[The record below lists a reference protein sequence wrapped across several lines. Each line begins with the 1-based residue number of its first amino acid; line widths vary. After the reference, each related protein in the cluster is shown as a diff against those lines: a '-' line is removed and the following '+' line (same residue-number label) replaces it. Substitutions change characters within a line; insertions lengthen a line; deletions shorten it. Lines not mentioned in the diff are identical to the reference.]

1 MKTQV
6 AFLKARWIK
15 VIGFALMGIVLI
27 AAATNVEVNRDAP
40 GRSGPGSFYDLKVLI
55 PAGSKLTVSETQKSW
70 LKVSFENEQVWIS
83 ENALAEKDEPS
94 DNPFSGM
101 SFVGARA
108 SASPA
113 TISAAIKG
121 FWTRYTYVDKS
132 MLAEV
137 PIDGYSISPV
147 KVEAFEKERAD
158 AVSREK
164 LMNRY
169 KLQKQYRKPRMPY
182 IKEKQLG
189 YTIASSVAEG
199 TLLDNEKVLTYVYSV
214 GWYIA
219 DATERPDI
227 RFIFLILDTDKINA
241 VACPGGYILLTK
253 GVLNLI
259 ENEAELA
266 ALLAH
271 EMSHIIAGHGTRE
284 LEDESNKIG
293 MAASDAFAR
302 LDNEKGA
309 TKMEQELGAIAT
321 RATSISLT
329 PKLDKYEFEA
339 DAMALR
345 YMARSGYDL
354 DGHFRLLTKLKK
366 KHDTEVDIFDLNY
379 RNHPDFDKRI
389 RNSEKEMD
397 NYKKYSGQ
405 TFSAAFTENMVF

>member
-1 MKTQV
+1 MKTQS
-6 AFLKARWIK
+6 AFLKTRPIK
-15 VIGFALMGIVLI
+15 AIGFVVMAITLI
-27 AAATNVEVNRDAP
+27 AAAASVEVNRDAP

-70 LKVSFENEQVWIS
+70 LRVSYENDQVWIS
-83 ENALAEKDEPS
+83 ENALAEKAESS

-101 SFVGARA
+101 STGGARA

-121 FWTRYTYVDKS
+121 FWTRYIQTDKS
-132 MLAEV
+132 KLAEV
-137 PIDGYSISPV
+137 PIDGYSISPA
-147 KVEAFEKERAD
+147 KVEAFEAKRAD

-169 KLQKQYRKPRMPY
+169 KLDKQYRKPRMPY

-189 YTIASSVAEG
+189 YTVASSIAEG
-199 TLLDNEKVLTYVYSV
+199 TLLDNENVLTYVHSV

-227 RFIFLILDTDKINA
+227 RFIFIVLNTDKINA
-241 VACPGGYILLTK
+241 VACPGGYIMLTK

-259 ENEAELA
+259 GDEAEMA

-271 EMSHIIAGHGTRE
+271 EMSHVIAGHGTRE
-284 LEDESNKIG
+284 LEDEGNKIG

-302 LDNEKGA
+302 LDNETGA
-309 TKMEQELGAIAT
+309 TEIEQELGAIAN
-321 RATSISLT
+321 RATSICRA

-354 DGHFRLLTKLKK
+354 DGHFRLLAKLKK

-379 RNHPDFDKRI
+379 RNHPDFDKRL

-405 TFSAAFTENMVF
+405 AFSAAFTENMVF